1 MTGVTKNPI
10 VVTELMIG
18 GMSLNLAETI
28 PRSKTT
34 QPKFSVKMISPGTSR
49 KSEAP
54 GAFINTRKTNGM
66 RTRLCAEVYRF
77 LRTVLNTC
85 ITCGK
90 LSCLIIASDEMKVMQ
105 PSLMVLAINPHKMM
119 LTARK
124 GM

>member
-1 MTGVTKNPI
+1 M

-28 PRSKTT
+28 PRSRTT
-34 QPKFSVKMISPGTSR
+34 QPQLRVKITSPGTRR
-49 KSEAP
+49 KRDAP
-54 GAFINTRKTNGM
+54 GAFMNTRKTNGM

-85 ITCGK
+85 ITCGRF
-90 LSCLIIASDEMKVMQ
+90 SCFIIASDEMKVMQ
-105 PSLMVLAINPHKMM
+105 PSLMVLAISPHKIM